1 MLASNVNVKRAG
13 KVSVARDG
21 QMDGI
26 AWVNELFKNI
36 LEIFFKC
43 TMHIS

>member
-1 MLASNVNVKRAG
+1 MTVTSKPDVLTLIIPRIMLASNVNVKRAG

-26 AWVNELFKNI
+26 A
-36 LEIFFKC
+36 
-43 TMHIS
+43 